1 MIKLSIAKRNL
12 NSDND
17 AAGKPGPRLER
28 SVGLRQLSLVK
39 HDIKRDNSNQIMPA
53 GLGKAH
59 LRLKLSVTKRNITGH
74 KGSQSVRAGS
84 LHFTTVCGKTC
95 TPAWKKR
102 RKNGGFGRQLA
113 CGPRENGAVKKQTQ
127 PVCGRTKP

>member
-1 MIKLSIAKRNL
+1 MAKRNINCGSDRACKEIQSVIKLSIAKRNL

-59 LRLKLSVTKRNITGH
+59 LRLKLSVTKRNITGTTV
-74 KGSQSVRAGS
+74 VRA
-84 LHFTTVCGKTC
+84 CGQAVSILQLSVEKRALL
-95 TPAWKKR
+95 PGKKEE
-102 RKNGGFGRQLA
+102 KMSDLA
-113 CGPRENGAVKKQTQ
+113 DN
-127 PVCGRTKP
+127 

>member
-59 LRLKLSVTKRNITGH
+59 LRLKLSVTKRNITGDN
-74 KGSQSVRAGS
+74 GSQSVRAGS
-84 LHFTTVCGKTC
+84 LHLQLSVEKRALLPGKKEEKM
-95 TPAWKKR
+95 AD
-102 RKNGGFGRQLA
+102 LA
-113 CGPRENGAVKKQTQ
+113 DN
-127 PVCGRTKP
+127 

>member
-17 AAGKPGPRLER
+17 AESKHGPRLER
-28 SVGLRQLSLVK
+28 SVGLRQLSLAK
-39 HDIKRDNSNQIMPA
+39 HDIKRDNSSQIMPA

-59 LRLKLSVTKRNITGH
+59 LKLKLSVTKRNITGDN
-74 KGSQSVRAGS
+74 GSQSVRAGS

-95 TPAWKKR
+95 TPVWKKKKKKWR
-102 RKNGGFGRQLA
+102 IWQTISLWSKRKWRG
-113 CGPRENGAVKKQTQ
+113 KKQTQ